1 MSWLGVVAED
11 DAGRSGRGVGL
22 EPQLGPT
29 SAMMINA
36 LRAQILRSVCIGGKI
51 TCLPLWG
58 Q

>member
-11 DAGRSGRGVGL
+11 DDGRSGRGVGL

-29 SAMMINA
+29 SAMKINA
-36 LRAQILRSVCIGGKI
+36 LKAQILRRVCIGHKI
-51 TCLPLWG
+51 TCLPVVG